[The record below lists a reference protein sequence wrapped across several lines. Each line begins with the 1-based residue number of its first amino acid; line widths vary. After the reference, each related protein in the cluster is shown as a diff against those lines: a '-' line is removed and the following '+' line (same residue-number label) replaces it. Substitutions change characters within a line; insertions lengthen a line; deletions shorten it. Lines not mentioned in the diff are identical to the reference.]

1 MMPVKRGGDIV
12 SKTIAIGG
20 TVLSLKTKISTPQW
34 KEAATFYQDIFG
46 LKQVEAWDEPT
57 DKGIILAIGNAP
69 HTSLIEIYASDTVH
83 EFGGLSL
90 QFKVA
95 DLDAFLSALP
105 KAVVYTGPS
114 ARPWGARYAFL
125 VDPAG
130 VSIVVFDGPTF

>member
-1 MMPVKRGGDIV
+1 M
-12 SKTIAIGG
+12 
-20 TVLSLKTKISTPQW
+20 LSLKTKISTPRW

-69 HTSLIEIYASDTVH
+69 HAALIELHASDTVH

-95 DLDAFLSALP
+95 DLEVFISALP
-105 KAVVYTGPS
+105 KEVDYTGPF

-130 VSIVVFDGPTF
+130 VSIVVFDGSTF